1 MQLLSF
7 FMLLFMSCLMI
18 LNYVLPHFFF
28 DTPGEIFLKFSPKF
42 NLGMI
47 LPVTI
52 SFTKINKE
60 NNMKKIRRLDVN
72 KIRFLCEL

>member
-1 MQLLSF
+1 MHFLSF
-7 FMLLFMSCLMI
+7 FMLLFMIFLMI

-47 LPVTI
+47 LPVSI
-52 SFTKINKE
+52 PLLRLL
-60 NNMKKIRRLDVN
+60 KKI
-72 KIRFLCEL
+72 I